1 MVVLAQA
8 KGVKTVRDRIC
19 GSWMT
24 FGSALWR
31 GMEMLVVM
39 MFLVR
44 DLSRTRPRILVQPQ
58 NEIDSKDFFNGFFCI
73 T

>member
-24 FGSALWR
+24 FGSALWW
-31 GMEMLVVM
+31 GVEMLVEKV
-39 MFLVR
+39 FLVR
-44 DLSRTRPRILVQPQ
+44 DLSRTRPRNLVQPQ
-58 NEIDSKDFFNGFFCI
+58 SEIDSKDFSTAFSV
-73 T
+73 